1 MGQQEE
7 LKALEAQ
14 ERELEQLRALLSPE
28 QWPRIYELLRRV
40 RAKIRESESSKSNE
54 PPERNSA

>member
-40 RAKIRESESSKSNE
+40 RGKIRVLEFSKSKE
-54 PPERNSA
+54 APERKSA

>member
-28 QWPRIYELLRRV
+28 QWPRIYELLRGV
-40 RAKIRESESSKSNE
+40 REKIRESESSKSNE